1 MRYTES
7 ENLLQRALQSIPLGS
22 QTFSKSITQYPRGVS
37 PLFIE
42 RGKGSHVW
50 DPDGNEYVDFV
61 NSLCA
66 VNLGYC
72 DPDVDEAVQRQMRNG
87 VSFSLPHRLEMEVSE
102 LLIDII
108 PCAEM
113 VRFGKNGSDSTSAAI
128 RIARAYTSRDR
139 IAVCGY
145 HGWQDWYIG
154 STACHLGVPDP
165 VRNLTHSFAYND
177 ISSLR
182 ALLEAYPGE
191 FAAIILEPMNVAFPA
206 DGFLSQVRD
215 LATTNGSILI
225 FDETITGF
233 RFSLGGAQEEF
244 GVTPDMATFGKGIA
258 NGYPLSAVV
267 GRTDLMHTVA
277 KIFYSGTFGGETLS
291 LAAAKAVIQKIRNAR
306 VIPQLR
312 SKGEAIL
319 KGVQGLIARHGCEDF
334 LSISGHPTWTFLNFQ
349 DAKDV
354 GMWEI
359 KTLFLQEIFA
369 RGFLTIG
376 THNVSFAH
384 SEDDILGLLKAYD
397 EIFSILR
404 SSIDSGSVRKMLKC
418 DPLVPLFRVR

>member
-1 MRYTES
+1 
-7 ENLLQRALQSIPLGS
+7 
-22 QTFSKSITQYPRGVS
+22 
-37 PLFIE
+37 
-42 RGKGSHVW
+42 
-50 DPDGNEYVDFV
+50 
-61 NSLCA
+61 
-66 VNLGYC
+66 
-72 DPDVDEAVQRQMRNG
+72 
-87 VSFSLPHRLEMEVSE
+87 
-102 LLIDII
+102 
-108 PCAEM
+108 
-113 VRFGKNGSDSTSAAI
+113 
-128 RIARAYTSRDR
+128 
-139 IAVCGY
+139 
-145 HGWQDWYIG
+145 
-154 STACHLGVPDP
+154 
-165 VRNLTHSFAYND
+165 
-177 ISSLR
+177 
-182 ALLEAYPGE
+182 
-191 FAAIILEPMNVAFPA
+191 
-206 DGFLSQVRD
+206 
-215 LATTNGSILI
+215 
-225 FDETITGF
+225 
-233 RFSLGGAQEEF
+233 
-244 GVTPDMATFGKGIA
+244 
-258 NGYPLSAVV
+258 
-267 GRTDLMHTVA
+267 MHTVA